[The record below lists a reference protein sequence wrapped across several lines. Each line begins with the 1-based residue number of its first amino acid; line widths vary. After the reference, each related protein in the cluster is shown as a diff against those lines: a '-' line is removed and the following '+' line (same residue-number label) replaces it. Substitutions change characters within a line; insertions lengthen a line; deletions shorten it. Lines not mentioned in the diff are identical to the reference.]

1 MLGPELTMSASVDGP
16 HACLDTPCWKKLR
29 ELRKHWLRSLS
40 DPGSNVALLCLML
53 MLGCNIILPRS
64 HLKKAGW
71 GEVNRTKEST
81 S

>member
-1 MLGPELTMSASVDGP
+1 MLGPELTASAFVDGP
-16 HACLDTPCWKKLR
+16 HPCLDAPRWKKLR
-29 ELRKHWLRSLS
+29 ALRKHWLRSLS

-64 HLKKAGW
+64 HLKKAGR
-71 GEVNRTKEST
+71 GEVNRTKEPT